1 MSRADDFDAFYR
13 ESREPLV
20 HQAYAFAGDPEVAR
34 RAVADGFVSAAQ
46 HWGRAQHDPDAWV
59 RARAFN
65 AASRRRNRSHE
76 PWYRSARRIA
86 DEHRPLLAAL
96 AGLPASDRHLLIAR
110 ELGGLDLAAAAREA
124 GLAEGAAHSSV
135 DRSAQALAK
144 VGIEPADVASA
155 LTSLRSDLPIERV
168 NAASRLRARGNR
180 RRRESWL
187 LAAGVAVLVIT
198 VVAGSINAGRR
209 PSPSSQPAV
218 TAPET
223 STPPSTS
230 PSTGQPT
237 APQVTRTDLT
247 RVPQVSSLD
256 NSATWALDST
266 ASDFGTPK
274 PIDDC
279 LDAVPT
285 ATTAEHYWTRAFSS
299 GRLGVEVTQSLEVAK
314 TARSARSRYAAEFE
328 QFGTCVAGSHRV
340 VSVKSVRGA
349 GDQAS
354 VLTMQYAESG
364 AVRTKRVALGRT
376 GSAVTTWVVNEPH
389 LASVR
394 PARLV
399 RLLAM
404 SVDKVCDDASGT
416 CTSRHYRTRT
426 EVPPPD
432 PVAPGFLS
440 TVDLPLFQGLSQS
453 WVATRPARTT
463 SNPAATECDNTDFTG
478 AGAVR
483 VRTRSFVIP
492 AAGRLPDVFG
502 MTQTIGTFPS
512 RGQAGAF
519 VSSAASTVAGCSA
532 RQLTL
537 SVTDTSRIA
546 TATGSGYAWRIAL
559 QTSQNTTLV
568 FRVAL
573 VRVGSTVTEVTFT
586 PGGGYDVTPTGFLTV
601 ANRAGERLT
610 QL

>member
-13 ESREPLV
+13 ESRERLV
-20 HQAYAFAGDPEVAR
+20 HQTYAFAGDPEVAR

-59 RARAFN
+59 RARAFT
-65 AASRRRNRSHE
+65 AASRRRNRSRE

-110 ELGGLDLAAAAREA
+110 DLGGLDLDAAAREA
-124 GLAEGAAHSSV
+124 GLAEGAAHNSV
-135 DRSAQALAK
+135 DRSAQALAEA
-144 VGIEPADVASA
+144 GIELADIPSA

-198 VVAGSINAGRR
+198 VAAGSINAGRR
-209 PSPSSQPAV
+209 PSQSSQPRAV
-218 TAPET
+218 STPET
-223 STPPSTS
+223 STS
-230 PSTGQPT
+230 PSTGQAT
-237 APQVTRTDLT
+237 APQVTRTDLA

-256 NSATWALDST
+256 NSATWALDFT
-266 ASDFGTPK
+266 ASDFGAPK

-285 ATTAEHYWTRAFSS
+285 ARTAEHYWTRAFSS
-299 GRLGVEVTQSLEVAK
+299 GRLGLEVTQSLEVAK
-314 TARSARSRYAAEFE
+314 TARAARSRYAAEFE

-376 GSAVTTWVVNEPH
+376 GSAVTTWVVDEPH
-389 LASVR
+389 LASLR

-404 SVDKVCDDASGT
+404 SVEKVCHDASGV
-416 CTSRHYRTRT
+416 CTTRPYRTRT
-426 EVPPPD
+426 DVPPPD

-440 TVDLPLFQGLSQS
+440 TVDLPLFQGLSQP
-453 WVATRPARTT
+453 WVATRPAPTT
-463 SNPAATECDNTDFTG
+463 SNPAGTECDNTDFTG

-492 AAGRLPDVFG
+492 AAGQLPDVFG

-519 VSSAASTVAGCSA
+519 MSAAASTVAGCSA

-537 SVTDTSRIA
+537 SVTDTSRIS